1 VVAFALRYR
10 KEPSL
15 RGVWTLMIGMVVV
28 QFLLGVFTLLTQVQI
43 SLGVAHQF
51 GALLLLAVMLIAL
64 HRTGR
69 GITASAA

>member
-1 VVAFALRYR
+1 
-10 KEPSL
+10 
-15 RGVWTLMIGMVVV
+15 MIGMVVV

-43 SLGVAHQF
+43 FLGVAHQF